1 MSPRQPKSREGDG
14 ETEERNGIFVR
25 LLRGVE
31 RIGNLLPHPFWLFVI
46 LGVLIVVASAILEAF
61 SVESENPADGELVAV
76 QSLLTPDGF
85 QRMISDA
92 VENFVTFPPLG
103 LIIIVMLGVAI
114 AEGSGMIGAAIRI
127 VVSRV
132 SSRWLTF
139 TVALAGVTGSV
150 ASDAI
155 YVILIPLAAAAFKAA
170 GRSAV
175 LGAIVAFGSAS
186 AGYNASLIITASDP
200 LFAGIS
206 TAAAQLID
214 EEYVVSPIANYFF
227 AAASA
232 VVLAT
237 MVTLVTELL
246 LVRMTEPMRAAED
259 REGGAATAAL
269 SAGRVSDSAGAGE
282 SESSEVDTDSKD
294 LLGYSSKEVRAL
306 LWSLLALA
314 IFLAVYFALLFVP
327 GSPLQGED
335 GSPLESVLITD
346 VAVPISLAFIVVGV
360 TYGVIVGTITKPS
373 DLPEMMVRSIKELS
387 GVIVIF
393 FAAAQFIAY
402 FGWSNIG
409 TVLAIEGARTLE
421 RWDLPVFVLFGG
433 VVLLVALFNFFITSG
448 SAQYTLMAP
457 VLVPM
462 LMLVG
467 VSPEV
472 TQMLFRMGDSPTNI
486 ISPMSPYFALAL
498 GFLQRYYPKAG
509 IGTLL
514 SLTLPISVT
523 LLVSWF
529 LFFMVWYAIGLPLG
543 PGVPVR

>member
-1 MSPRQPKSREGDG
+1 M
-14 ETEERNGIFVR
+14 
-25 LLRGVE
+25 
-31 RIGNLLPHPFWLFVI
+31 
-46 LGVLIVVASAILEAF
+46 
-61 SVESENPADGELVAV
+61 ESENPADGELVAV

-85 QRMISDA
+85 QRMITDA

-103 LIIIVMLGVAI
+103 LIIIVMLGVAV

-132 SSRWLTF
+132 PRRWLTF

-175 LGAIVAFGSAS
+175 LGAIVAFGAAS

-269 SAGRVSDSAGAGE
+269 SAGRVSEPTDASTSGSTDADGE
-282 SESSEVDTDSKD
+282 DM
-294 LLGYSSKEVRAL
+294 LGYTSKEVRAL

-314 IFLAVYFALLFVP
+314 AFLAVYFALLFVP
-327 GSPLQGED
+327 GSPLEGED
-335 GSPLESVLITD
+335 GSALESALITD
-346 VAVPISLAFIVVGV
+346 VAVPIALAFIVVGV
-360 TYGVIVGTITKPS
+360 TYGVLVGTIRTPG
-373 DLPEMMVRSIKELS
+373 DLPEMMARSIKELS

-498 GFLQRYYPKAG
+498 GYLQRYYPKAG
-509 IGTLL
+509 VGTLL

-523 LLVSWF
+523 LLISWF
-529 LFFMVWYAIGLPLG
+529 LFFMLWYATGLPLG

>member
-1 MSPRQPKSREGDG
+1 MSPRQPMSREGEG
-14 ETEERNGIFVR
+14 ETEERSGIFVR

-31 RIGNLLPHPFWLFVI
+31 RIGNLLPHPFWLFII
-46 LGVLIVVASAILEAF
+46 LGALIVVASAILEAF

-85 QRMISDA
+85 QRMITDA

-103 LIIIVMLGVAI
+103 LIIIVMLGVAV
-114 AEGSGMIGAAIRI
+114 AEGSGMIGAAIRV

-132 SSRWLTF
+132 SRRWLTF

-175 LGAIVAFGSAS
+175 LGAIVAFGAAS

-269 SAGRVSDSAGAGE
+269 SAGRVSEPTDASTSGSTDADGE
-282 SESSEVDTDSKD
+282 DM
-294 LLGYSSKEVRAL
+294 LGYTSKEVRAL

-314 IFLAVYFALLFVP
+314 AFLAVYFALLFVP
-327 GSPLQGED
+327 GSPLEGED
-335 GSPLESVLITD
+335 GSALESALITD
-346 VAVPISLAFIVVGV
+346 VAVPIALAFIVVGV
-360 TYGVIVGTITKPS
+360 TYGVLVGTIRTPG
-373 DLPEMMVRSIKELS
+373 DLPEMMARSIKELS

-498 GFLQRYYPKAG
+498 GYLQRYYPKAG
-509 IGTLL
+509 VGTLL

-523 LLVSWF
+523 LLISWF
-529 LFFMVWYAIGLPLG
+529 LFFMLWYATGLPLG

>member
-170 GRSAV
+170 RRSAV

-294 LLGYSSKEVRAL
+294 LLGYSSREVRAL

-360 TYGVIVGTITKPS
+360 TYGVIVGTITKLS